1 MKTKITSG
9 RMFELTFQTFG
20 LHFNYII
27 SLAAIFIAITFFLG
41 FWAESFN
48 EAEPDMAGALLF
60 MALLVAVYAKLAVM
74 IHRLVILGEKG
85 IGLVFS
91 WSLKEL
97 KFIGW
102 ILMFVA
108 AAYAVLFVLLQ
119 LLAKMLIS
127 SGTGMMTLVTL
138 LIIIGLGA
146 LFSRVALVFPAA
158 AADHRSSVKHAWELS
173 ANNKLSLF
181 FLVVVVPYITGRILD
196 RLPDDQ
202 LIWVLLGGVISVF
215 VLIFEVA
222 LLSHCYEALIGT
234 DDAETEDDLNVETI
248 TEEI

>member
-48 EAEPDMAGALLF
+48 ETEPDMAGALLF

-181 FLVVVVPYITGRILD
+181 FLVVFHQNHQNFSGGFSGNLWFLVVFDSGG
-196 RLPDDQ
+196 
-202 LIWVLLGGVISVF
+202 LLFFWWSYSRGVIFSGGF
-215 VLIFEVA
+215 
-222 LLSHCYEALIGT
+222 LSFFWWF
-234 DDAETEDDLNVETI
+234 
-248 TEEI
+248 